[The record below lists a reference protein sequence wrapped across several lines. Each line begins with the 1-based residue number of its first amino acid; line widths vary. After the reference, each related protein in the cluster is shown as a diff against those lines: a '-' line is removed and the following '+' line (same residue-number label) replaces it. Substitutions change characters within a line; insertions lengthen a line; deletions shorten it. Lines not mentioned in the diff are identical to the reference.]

1 VHSPEN
7 AKDRAEVYQSFD
19 KPQARDAS
27 RHQYSRSGPFLY
39 FPEHEPKGLGEL
51 PTSTE
56 SQRRRYASLAAA
68 AEYLDCNQRT
78 IRHLIASGRLTG
90 YRFGPRIIRIDLNE
104 VDDAMRPIPTV
115 KAG

>member
-1 VHSPEN
+1 MG
-7 AKDRAEVYQSFD
+7 DQ
-19 KPQARDAS
+19 PQARDACELS
-27 RHQYSRSGPFLY
+27 IRSGVPFLLPRAR
-39 FPEHEPKGLGEL
+39 PERLGEL

-56 SQRRRYASLAAA
+56 FQRRYASLAAA

-78 IRHLIASGRLTG
+78 IRRLIASGRLTG

-104 VDDAMRPIPTV
+104 VDAAMRPIPTV